1 MILFIAVAVLLVSGV
16 AVLVTLLRGS
26 IEHPAN
32 LSELLDCLQPV
43 NVASFRHLASDADDR
58 YLRENLSA
66 LEYLKLRSL
75 RLKTIQAYYVSAFR
89 NCSILLSY
97 GELLSSSEHRLF
109 AEFGQELSS
118 SAMELRL
125 ALLRAI
131 IGVCLCYLAPVGVP
145 LWREITDSYSLL
157 GSRLSQFSESNFPD
171 LQPAIIDQFWL

>member
-1 MILFIAVAVLLVSGV
+1 MILYVAVAVLLISGA

-26 IEHPAN
+26 IEHPSN
-32 LSELLDCLQPV
+32 LSELLDRLQPV
-43 NVASFRHLASDADDR
+43 NIASFRHLASDTDDR
-58 YLRENLSA
+58 YLRQNLSV
-66 LEYLKLRSL
+66 LEYVKLRSS
-75 RLKTIQAYYVSAFR
+75 RLKTIQSYYLSAFR

-97 GELLSSSEHRLF
+97 GELLSNSEHRLF
-109 AEFGQELSS
+109 AEFGRELSS

-131 IGVCLCYLAPVGVP
+131 AGVCLCYLVPVGVP

-157 GSRLSQFSESNFPD
+157 GSRLSHFSESNFPD

>member
-1 MILFIAVAVLLVSGV
+1 MIFFITVAVLLASAA

-32 LSELLDCLQPV
+32 LSELLDCLEPV
-43 NVASFRHLASDADDR
+43 NIASFRHLASDADDR
-58 YLRENLSA
+58 YLRQKLST
-66 LEYLKLRSL
+66 LEYFKLRTL
-75 RLKTIQAYYVSAFR
+75 RLKTIHAYYTSAFR

-97 GELLSSSEHRLF
+97 GELLSRSQHRLF

-131 IGVCLCYLAPVGVP
+131 AGVCLCYLAPVGVP

-157 GSRLSQFSESNFPD
+157 GSRLSRFSESNFPD